1 MNAEIHFS
9 RLSAVRLRRGGK
21 GALYRETLQATGCYV
36 GRVVIATAEFA
47 PIPPFHLPV
56 YSGGVNPTAIGMRFR
71 GMTES
76 IGPMWSKTK
85 NQTLGPA
92 PCHLPL
98 VGPEPR

>member
-1 MNAEIHFS
+1 
-9 RLSAVRLRRGGK
+9 
-21 GALYRETLQATGCYV
+21 V

-56 YSGGVNPTAIGMRFR
+56 YPGGFIPTAIGMRFR

-85 NQTLGPA
+85 NLTSGVGGGEKVCHFGGQKA
-92 PCHLPL
+92 PVEWLRY
-98 VGPEPR
+98 G